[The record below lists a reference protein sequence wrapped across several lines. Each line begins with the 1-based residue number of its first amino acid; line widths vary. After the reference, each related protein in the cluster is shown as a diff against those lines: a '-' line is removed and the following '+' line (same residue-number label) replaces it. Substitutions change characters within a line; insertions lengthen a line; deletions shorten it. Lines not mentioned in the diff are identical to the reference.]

1 MRIVANLDELST
13 LVGQEI
19 AVGDWFQIDQDRIN
33 LFADATNDRQWIHV
47 DSERAE
53 RESPF
58 KTTIAHGFLTLSLL
72 PFLIDQAMRIEGLR
86 LVVNF
91 GLSRVR
97 FPGAVK
103 VGSRV
108 RARVTLAE
116 FKASAAGAHVEWL
129 VTIDREAEI
138 KPACVAGLLLRL
150 YT

>member
-1 MRIVANLDELST
+1 MRIVPNLEELAT
-13 LVGQEI
+13 LAGQEV
-19 AVGDWFQIDQDRIN
+19 AVGDWFEIDQDRIN
-33 LFADATNDRQWIHV
+33 GFAEATNDRQWIHV
-47 DSERAE
+47 DAERAQ

-58 KTTIAHGFLTLSLL
+58 KTTIAHGFLTLSLM
-72 PFLIDQAMRIEGLR
+72 PFLIDRALRIDGLR
-86 LVVNF
+86 LVVNY

-103 VGSRV
+103 VGARV

-129 VTIDREAEI
+129 VTVDREGEI
-138 KPACVAGLLLRL
+138 KPACIAGIMLRL

>member
-72 PFLIDQAMRIEGLR
+72 PFLIDRAMRIEGLR

>member
-1 MRIVANLDELST
+1 MRIVPNLEELAT
-13 LVGQEI
+13 LAGQEV
-19 AVGDWFQIDQDRIN
+19 AVGDWFEIDQERIN
-33 LFADATNDRQWIHV
+33 GFAEATNDRQWIHV
-47 DSERAE
+47 DAERAQ

-58 KTTIAHGFLTLSLL
+58 KTTIAHGFLTLSLM
-72 PFLIDQAMRIEGLR
+72 PFLIDRALRIEGLR

-103 VGSRV
+103 VGTRV

-116 FKASAAGAHVEWL
+116 FKRSAAGAHVEWL
-129 VTIDREAEI
+129 VTVDREREI
-138 KPACVAGLLLRL
+138 KPACVAGIILRL

>member
-1 MRIVANLDELST
+1 MRIVPNLEELAT
-13 LVGQEI
+13 LAGQEI
-19 AVGDWFQIDQDRIN
+19 AVGDWFEIDQDRIN
-33 LFADATNDRQWIHV
+33 GFAEATNDRQWIHV
-47 DSERAE
+47 DAERAQ

-58 KTTIAHGFLTLSLL
+58 KTTIAHGFLTLSLM
-72 PFLIDQAMRIEGLR
+72 PFLIDRALRIEGLR

-103 VGSRV
+103 VGARV

-129 VTIDREAEI
+129 VTVEREGEI
-138 KPACVAGLLLRL
+138 KPACVAGIMLRL

>member
-1 MRIVANLDELST
+1 LAT
-13 LVGQEI
+13 LAGQEI
-19 AVGDWFQIDQDRIN
+19 AVGDWFEIDQDRIN
-33 LFADATNDRQWIHV
+33 GFAEATNDRQWIHV
-47 DSERAE
+47 DAERAQ

-58 KTTIAHGFLTLSLL
+58 KTTIAHGFLTLSLM
-72 PFLIDQAMRIEGLR
+72 PFLIDRALRIEGLR

-103 VGSRV
+103 VGARV

-129 VTIDREAEI
+129 VTVEREGEI
-138 KPACVAGLLLRL
+138 KPACVAGIMLRL

>member
-72 PFLIDQAMRIEGLR
+72 PFLIDRALRIERLR

-97 FPGAVK
+97 FPGSVK

>member
-1 MRIVANLDELST
+1 MRVVANLDELST

-19 AVGDWFQIDQDRIN
+19 AVGEWFEIDQDRIN
-33 LFADATNDRQWIHV
+33 LFADATNDHQWIHV
-47 DSERAE
+47 DAERAG

-58 KTTIAHGFLTLSLL
+58 KTTIAHGFLTLALL
-72 PFLIDQAMRIEGLR
+72 PFLIDRALRIEGLR

-129 VTIDREAEI
+129 VTVDREAEI

>member
-1 MRIVANLDELST
+1 MRIVPNLEELAA
-13 LVGQEI
+13 LAGQEVV
-19 AVGDWFQIDQDRIN
+19 VGDWFAIDQERIN
-33 LFADATNDRQWIHV
+33 VFAEATNDRQWIHC
-47 DSERAE
+47 DAERAQ

-58 KTTIAHGFLTLSLL
+58 KTTIAHGFLTLSLM
-72 PFLIDQAMRIEGLR
+72 PFLIDRALRIEGLR

-103 VGSRV
+103 VGTRV

-129 VTIDREAEI
+129 VTVEREGEI
-138 KPACVAGLLLRL
+138 KPACVAGIMLRL

>member
-1 MRIVANLDELST
+1 MRVVVNLEQLSA

-33 LFADATNDRQWIHV
+33 LFADATNDRQWIHL
-47 DSERAE
+47 DAERAE

-72 PFLIDQAMRIEGLR
+72 PFLLDRALHIEGLR

-108 RARVTLAE
+108 RVRVSLAE
-116 FKASAAGAHVEWL
+116 FKASGAGAHVEWL
-129 VTIDREAEI
+129 VTVDREAEI
-138 KPACVAGLLLRL
+138 KPACVAGLLIRL

>member
-1 MRIVANLDELST
+1 MRIVPNLEELAT
-13 LVGQEI
+13 LAGQEI
-19 AVGDWFQIDQDRIN
+19 AVGDWFEIDQERIN
-33 LFADATNDRQWIHV
+33 GFAEATNDRQWIHV
-47 DSERAE
+47 DAERAQ

-58 KTTIAHGFLTLSLL
+58 KTTIAHGFLTLSLM
-72 PFLIDQAMRIEGLR
+72 PFLIDRALRIEGLR

-103 VGSRV
+103 VGARV

-129 VTIDREAEI
+129 VTVEREGEI
-138 KPACVAGLLLRL
+138 KPACVAGIMLRL

>member
-1 MRIVANLDELST
+1 
-13 LVGQEI
+13 
-19 AVGDWFQIDQDRIN
+19 
-33 LFADATNDRQWIHV
+33 
-47 DSERAE
+47 
-53 RESPF
+53 
-58 KTTIAHGFLTLSLL
+58 
-72 PFLIDQAMRIEGLR
+72 